1 MKKQKAEKKKTE
13 MESTPT
19 RVEDETQQLEQLL
32 YLLANAMDAKLD
44 RGFSGGV
51 MLKKGGGH
59 SDYAFMLGIGLV
71 EGSTTDERAI
81 ETLVE
86 HTKTEKKRTAALKKM
101 RKLFKKLSEGRRTTR
116 PERYISFRNAAKA
129 KAAEELLESYGFA
142 VRRKKGAK
150 GFEIT
155 GLPKDAGKALKK
167 VKKDVLKRAE
177 QAYLQNEDAGRAA
190 KQRMRE
196 KTMKELYLDLERT
209 ELASK
214 RARRAKDYR
223 KITMPPKEE
232 KEGEEYSKEGIA
244 KIDVYDACW
253 EIENHLFEKHTPSS
267 LERLRIAQL
276 LQRKDVLKE
285 LRHYGAFDLF
295 TNEEFKAV
303 VSSLKGGRGLARTKI
318 KGTEFAELRAR
329 RAKGR
334 EGASP
339 LAKPWKPVTELE
351 EESIKALE
359 KGQKASFVRNSY
371 ESAAQTIAE
380 LEQRYPRRAV
390 TWKHTPEFRG
400 GKDRGE
406 WIITVEKPG
415 TKPPSAREWILST
428 FPREARNRDF
438 YSAVTK
444 SIRGEEAAITFTSE
458 SIPRWMS
465 TALDAGKS
473 KKELLVFR
481 DTFRRK
487 LASKG
492 IIIPKELKGKRK
504 SRIEGGRR
512 VYYYSFTLPFS
523 GKDFGGKLEVARAD
537 AKKRRIPRLKE
548 VTFGEGNAVARRS
561 GRPLEKRVA
570 EKIAAMRKEEEAR
583 LASRGKKKKGK
594 KEKKA

>member
-1 MKKQKAEKKKTE
+1 MRKKESQKKKPE
-13 MESTPT
+13 METTPT
-19 RVEDETQQLEQLL
+19 RVEDESQQLEQLL
-32 YLLANAMDAKLD
+32 YLVANTMDAKLD
-44 RGFSGGV
+44 HGFSGGI
-51 MLKKGGGH
+51 MLKKGGGY

-71 EGSTTDERAI
+71 EGSTTDERAV

-86 HTKTEKKRTAALKKM
+86 RTKAEKKRTAALKKM
-101 RKLFKKLSEGRRTTR
+101 RKLFRKLSEGKRTTR
-116 PERYISFRNAAKA
+116 SERYFSFRNKAKA
-129 KAAEELLESYGFA
+129 KAAEELLESYGFT
-142 VRRKKGAK
+142 VKRKKGSK

-155 GLPKDAGKALKK
+155 GLPEDMGRTLKK
-167 VKKDVLKRAE
+167 MRKEVVKIAE
-177 QAYLQNEDAGRAA
+177 EAYLHNEDAGRAA

-196 KTMKELYLDLERT
+196 ETMKDLYLDLERT

-223 KITMPPKEE
+223 RITTPPEEE

-253 EIENHLFEKHTPSS
+253 EIENYLFESHSPSN

-276 LQRKDVLKE
+276 LQRKDVAKE
-285 LRHYGAFDLF
+285 LRHYGTFDLF
-295 TNEEFKAV
+295 TDEEFKAV
-303 VSSLKGGRGLARTKI
+303 VSSLKGGRGVARTRI
-318 KGTEFAELRAR
+318 QGTELAELRAR
-329 RAKGR
+329 RAKKRGS
-334 EGASP
+334 ASP

-351 EESIKALE
+351 KENIRAIEQ
-359 KGQKASFVRNSY
+359 GQEAHFVRNSY

-406 WIITVEKPG
+406 WTITVEEPG
-415 TKPPSAREWILST
+415 VKGPSNRDWLLSA
-428 FPREARNRDF
+428 FPRESKDPKF
-438 YSAVTK
+438 YSTVSK
-444 SIRGEEAAITFTSE
+444 SLRGEEATISFTSD

-465 TALDAGKS
+465 TALDTGKS

-537 AKKRRIPRLKE
+537 ARERRIPRLKE
-548 VTFGEGNAVARRS
+548 VTFGGSTAVAQGAR
-561 GRPLEKRVA
+561 RPLKERVA

-583 LASRGKKKKGK
+583 LAKRTKKKGK